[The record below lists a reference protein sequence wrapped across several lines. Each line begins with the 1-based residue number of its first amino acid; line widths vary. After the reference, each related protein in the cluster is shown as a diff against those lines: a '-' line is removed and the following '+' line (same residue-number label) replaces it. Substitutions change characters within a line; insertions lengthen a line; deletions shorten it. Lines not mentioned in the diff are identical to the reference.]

1 MARYWRRWRKRPRYG
16 RRARFRSW
24 RRFHRW
30 GHRRRRYWRRWR
42 HFRPRTAAVRY
53 TPAKRHKILVVSGY
67 EPLGNVCSTT
77 RAMDEAKPYRVLDV
91 PDMDQKV
98 KTTAQAMK
106 RNGNGSTEWS
116 GTWGHHFFSFR
127 QLVTR
132 AQYYFAN
139 FSTDWRTYDYL
150 QYLGGRIWLPR
161 QMFFDWIFYID
172 YDLQDKTITPEDMDK
187 YKNSKTWFHPGILIN
202 RKGAKLVGSP
212 HRFGLKTM
220 FRKVYLRPPAS
231 WEGLFNLPS
240 AMDYIFVHW
249 AWTGIDLEQSFMDS
263 DAVKHITKDQIETVK
278 PCEGVPWFW
287 GGIESKQPAADGYD
301 PRAAWVDRE
310 KYNCKDRRNYT
321 GVMDSFARW
330 GPFNPYTYGFPY
342 GQSRSLWFKYR
353 FYFKLSGDSVYRRPP
368 TEGSEDLIPKA
379 PGEKKNDRPR
389 DEVPPRSILKRP
401 LTPSDI
407 LPGDLDPDGILKD
420 DALRRIVSSH
430 RTGQPTMLVPKR
442 VRFRIGRRD
451 RQRKIHSLIRWVL
464 GE

>member
-24 RRFHRW
+24 RRFHHW

-67 EPLGNVCSTT
+67 EPLGNVCSQT
-77 RAMDEAKPYRVLDV
+77 RAMDEAKPYIVLDV
-91 PDMDQKV
+91 PDMEDKV
-98 KTTAQAMK
+98 KKAAETMK
-106 RNGNGSTEWS
+106 RSESTSTEWS

-150 QYLGGRIWLPR
+150 QFLGGTIWLPR
-161 QMFFDWIFYID
+161 QMFFDWMFYID
-172 YDLQDKTITPEDMDK
+172 YDLQDKTMTPEEMDK

-220 FRKVYLRPPAS
+220 FRKVYVRPPAS

-249 AWTGIDLEQSFMDS
+249 AWTGIDLEQSFMD
-263 DAVKHITKDQIETVK
+263 AWCVKNRTSNDMTT
-278 PCEGVPWFW
+278 PCEEVPWFM
-287 GGIESKQPAADGYD
+287 GGIDSMQPQVKEGDRRSD
-301 PRAAWVDRE
+301 WVDRE
-310 KYNCKDRRNYT
+310 KYNKDQRQCSNKA
-321 GVMDSFARW
+321 DSFMRW
-330 GPFNPYTYGFPY
+330 GPFLPWTFGFPY
-342 GQSRSLWFKYR
+342 LQSRSIWFKYK
-353 FYFKLSGDSVYRRPP
+353 FFFKLSGDSVYRRPP
-368 TEGSEDLIPKA
+368 TESHADLVPRA
-379 PGEKKNDRPR
+379 PEHKSQVFGTQ
-389 DEVPPRSILKRP
+389 VPPRSILKRP
-401 LTPSDI
+401 LSTADI
-407 LPGDLDPDGILKD
+407 LPGDLDSDGILKD
-420 DALRRIVSSH
+420 ASLERIISSGGG
-430 RTGQPTMLVPKR
+430 GQPAMLVPKR
-442 VRFRIGRRD
+442 VRFRIDR
-451 RQRKIHSLIRWVL
+451 RQRQHRINRLLRWVL

>member
-16 RRARFRSW
+16 RRARYRSW
-24 RRFHRW
+24 RRFHHW

-67 EPLGNVCSTT
+67 EPLGNVCSQT
-77 RAMDEAKPYRVLDV
+77 RAMDEAKPYLVLDV
-91 PDMDQKV
+91 PDMDEKV
-98 KTTAQAMK
+98 KNTAQSMK
-106 RNGNGSTEWS
+106 RNGMNSTEWS

-150 QYLGGRIWLPR
+150 QFLGGRIWLPR

-172 YDLQDKTITPEDMDK
+172 YDLQDKTMTPEEMDK

-220 FRKVYLRPPAS
+220 FRKVYVRPPAS

-249 AWTGIDLEQSFMDS
+249 AWTGIDLEQSFMDAWCVKNRTSS
-263 DAVKHITKDQIETVK
+263 DNTN
-278 PCEGVPWFW
+278 PCEEVPWFM
-287 GGIESKQPAADGYD
+287 GGIDSMQPQVKEGDRRSD
-301 PRAAWVDRE
+301 WVDRE
-310 KYNCKDRRNYT
+310 KYKTTARMCTVKE
-321 GVMDSFARW
+321 DSYQRW
-330 GPFNPYTYGFPY
+330 GPFLPWTFGFPY
-342 GQSRSLWFKYR
+342 LQSRSIWFKYK
-353 FYFKLSGDSVYRRPP
+353 FFFKLSGDSVYRRPP
-368 TEGSEDLIPKA
+368 TESHADLVPRA
-379 PGEKKNDRPR
+379 PEHKTQVLSTQ
-389 DEVPPRSILKRP
+389 VPPRSILKRP
-401 LTPSDI
+401 LSTADI
-407 LPGDLDPDGILKD
+407 LPGDLDADGILKD
-420 DALRRIVSSH
+420 ASLERIISSGGG
-430 RTGQPTMLVPKR
+430 GQPAMLVPKR
-442 VRFRIGRRD
+442 VRFRIDR
-451 RQRKIHSLIRWVL
+451 RQRQHRINRLLRRVL
-464 GE
+464 G

>member
-24 RRFHRW
+24 RRFRHW

-67 EPLGNVCSTT
+67 EPLGNVCSQT
-77 RAMDEAKPYRVLDV
+77 RAMDEAKPYIVLDV
-91 PDMDQKV
+91 PDMDDKV
-98 KTTAQAMK
+98 KQAAKNMK
-106 RNGNGSTEWS
+106 RDNGKSTEWS

-150 QYLGGRIWLPR
+150 QFLGGRIWLPR

-172 YDLQDKTITPEDMDK
+172 SDLQDKTMTPEEMDK

-220 FRKVYLRPPAS
+220 FRKVYVRPPAS

-249 AWTGIDLEQSFMDS
+249 AWTGIDLEQSFMD
-263 DAVKHITKDQIETVK
+263 AWCVKNRTSTDPTT
-278 PCEGVPWFW
+278 PCEEVPWFM
-287 GGIESKQPAADGYD
+287 GGIESMQPQVKEGDRRSD
-301 PRAAWVDRE
+301 WVDRE
-310 KYNCKDRRNYT
+310 KYEKKTRTCSAQA
-321 GVMDSFARW
+321 DSFMRW
-330 GPFNPYTYGFPY
+330 GPFLPWTFGFPY
-342 GQSRSLWFKYR
+342 LQSRSIWFKYK
-353 FYFKLSGDSVYRRPP
+353 FFFKLSGDSVYRRPP
-368 TEGSEDLIPKA
+368 TESHADLVPRA
-379 PGEKKNDRPR
+379 PEHKNQVFSTQ
-389 DEVPPRSILKRP
+389 VPPRSILKRP
-401 LTPSDI
+401 LSTADI
-407 LPGDLDPDGILKD
+407 LPGDLDSDGILKD
-420 DALRRIVSSH
+420 ASLERIISSGGG
-430 RTGQPTMLVPKR
+430 GQPAMLVPKR
-442 VRFRIGRRD
+442 VRFRIDR
-451 RQRKIHSLIRWVL
+451 RQRQHRINRLLRWVL

>member
-24 RRFHRW
+24 RRFHHW

-67 EPLGNVCSTT
+67 EPLGNVCSQT
-77 RAMDEAKPYRVLDV
+77 RAMDEAKPYLVLDV
-91 PDMDQKV
+91 PDMDDKV
-98 KTTAQAMK
+98 KETAKKMK
-106 RNGNGSTEWS
+106 RTGEKSTEWS

-150 QYLGGRIWLPR
+150 QFLGGRIWLPR

-172 YDLQDKTITPEDMDK
+172 YDLQDKTMTPEEMDK

-220 FRKVYLRPPAS
+220 FRKVYVRPPAS

-249 AWTGIDLEQSFMDS
+249 AWTGIDLEQSFMDAWCVKNRTSS
-263 DAVKHITKDQIETVK
+263 DQTT
-278 PCEGVPWFW
+278 PCEEVPWFM
-287 GGIESKQPAADGYD
+287 GGLETMQPQVKEGDRRSD
-301 PRAAWVDRE
+301 WVDRE
-310 KYNCKDRRNYT
+310 KYNKQPRQCSE
-321 GVMDSFARW
+321 VADSFMRW
-330 GPFNPYTYGFPY
+330 GPFLPWTFGFPY
-342 GQSRSLWFKYR
+342 LQSRSIWFKYK
-353 FYFKLSGDSVYRRPP
+353 FFFKLSGDSVYRRPP
-368 TEGSEDLIPKA
+368 TESHADLVPRA
-379 PGEKKNDRPR
+379 PEHKNQVFSTQ
-389 DEVPPRSILKRP
+389 VPPRSILKRP
-401 LTPSDI
+401 LSTADI
-407 LPGDLDPDGILKD
+407 LPGDLDADGILKD
-420 DALRRIVSSH
+420 ASLERIISSGGG
-430 RTGQPTMLVPKR
+430 GQPAMLVPKR
-442 VRFRIGRRD
+442 VRFRLDRRH
-451 RQRKIHSLIRWVL
+451 RQHRINRLLRRVL

>member
-24 RRFHRW
+24 RRFHHW

-67 EPLGNVCSTT
+67 EPLGNVCSMT
-77 RAMDEAKPYRVLDV
+77 RAMDEAKPYLVLDV
-91 PDMDQKV
+91 PDMEDKV
-98 KTTAQAMK
+98 KQTAKKMK
-106 RNGNGSTEWS
+106 RTEGTSTEWS

-150 QYLGGRIWLPR
+150 QFLGGRIWLPR

-172 YDLQDKTITPEDMDK
+172 YDLQDKQITPDEMDK

-220 FRKVYLRPPAS
+220 FRKVYVRPPAS

-249 AWTGIDLEQSFMDS
+249 AWTGIDLEQSFMDAWCVKNRTSS
-263 DAVKHITKDQIETVK
+263 DNTT
-278 PCEGVPWFW
+278 PCEEVPWFL
-287 GGIESKQPAADGYD
+287 GGIDSMQPQVKEGDRRSD
-301 PRAAWVDRE
+301 WVDRE
-310 KYNCKDRRNYT
+310 KYKKEPRQCTNQ
-321 GVMDSFARW
+321 GDSFLRW
-330 GPFNPYTYGFPY
+330 GPFLPWTFGFPY
-342 GQSRSLWFKYR
+342 LQSRSIWFKYK
-353 FYFKLSGDSVYRRPP
+353 FFFKLSGDSVYRRPP
-368 TEGSEDLIPKA
+368 TESHADLVPRA
-379 PGEKKNDRPR
+379 PEHKNQVYGTQ
-389 DEVPPRSILKRP
+389 VPPRSILKRP
-401 LTPSDI
+401 LSTADI
-407 LPGDLDPDGILKD
+407 LPGDLDADGILKD
-420 DALRRIVSSH
+420 ASLERIISSGGG
-430 RTGQPTMLVPKR
+430 GQPAMLVPKR
-442 VRFRIGRRD
+442 VRFRIDR
-451 RQRKIHSLIRWVL
+451 RQRQHRINRLLRRVL